1 MGWGSFWKAI
11 YVSQPEIIGKL
22 KGNSDSWQTLVEE
35 VIARKRGELE
45 SNFSFLFSVFV
56 CEEDGAESGPIG
68 GILKWNLAKFYVL
81 YF

>member
-11 YVSQPEIIGKL
+11 DVSQPEMANGRGIR
-22 KGNSDSWQTLVEE
+22 NSWQTLVEE

-68 GILKWNLAKFYVL
+68 GILKMDLAKFYVL